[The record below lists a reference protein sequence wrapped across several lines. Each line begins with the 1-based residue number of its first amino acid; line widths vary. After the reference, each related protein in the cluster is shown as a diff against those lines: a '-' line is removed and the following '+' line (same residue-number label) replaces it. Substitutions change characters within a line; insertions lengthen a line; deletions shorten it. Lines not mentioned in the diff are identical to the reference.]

1 MTRLGRDRLS
11 VGEAGPVFGGTERLR
26 AIATSRQVFT
36 LWKRRGVPW
45 EVVGPVVWP
54 IVLAYLSHSAQ
65 RPLHP
70 GSIGAVLMPHEYE
83 IASQQMTRIFNERSR
98 FPERWQAVKALLD
111 ALSPSL
117 QPKAIAR
124 KTAEVMMPSGHAVSR

>member
-11 VGEAGPVFGGTERLR
+11 VVEASPVFGGGERLR
-26 AIATSRQVFT
+26 AIATSRQVYT

-54 IVLAYLSHSAQ
+54 IVLAYLSHSAK

-70 GSIGAVLMPHEYE
+70 GAIGAELMPHEYE
-83 IASQQMTRIFNERSR
+83 LASQQLTRIFNERRR
-98 FPERWQAVKALLD
+98 FPERWNAVRALLD
-111 ALSPSL
+111 ALSPQL
-117 QPKAIAR
+117 QEASQAR
-124 KTAEVMMPSGHAVSR
+124 KTPHVVPQGHAVGR